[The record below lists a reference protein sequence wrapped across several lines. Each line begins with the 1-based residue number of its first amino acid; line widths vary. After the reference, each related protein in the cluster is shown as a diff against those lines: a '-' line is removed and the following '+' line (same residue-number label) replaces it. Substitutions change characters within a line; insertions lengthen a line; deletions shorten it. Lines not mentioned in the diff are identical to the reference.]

1 MAMMKKT
8 KSIAQLTRFFLP
20 LKIWIC
26 CILVLKPDNT
36 FEVLIDQA
44 EVSNGSLLEDM
55 VPPVNPPQEI
65 EDPNDKKPEDW
76 DERAKIP
83 DPNAVK
89 PDDW

>member
-1 MAMMKKT
+1 M
-8 KSIAQLTRFFLP
+8 
-20 LKIWIC
+20 
-26 CILVLKPDNT
+26 LKPDDT

-44 EVSNGSLLEDM
+44 VVGKGSLLEDM
-55 VPPVNPPQEI
+55 VPPVNPPKEI

-83 DPNAVK
+83 DPEAVK